1 MEKYEEKRPWGK
13 FERFTQN
20 EVSTVK
26 ILTVKPGEQL
36 SVQYHKKRE
45 EFWRV
50 VSGECEVILGEETH
64 KAKKGDE
71 FFVPKET
78 KHSIKTT
85 DSKTEILEIS
95 FGEFDENDIVRVE
108 DKYGRA

>member
-1 MEKYEEKRPWGK
+1 MKKYTEERPWGK

-26 ILTVKPGEQL
+26 ILTVEPNQQL
-36 SVQYHKKRE
+36 SVQYHHKRE

-50 VSGECEVILGEETH
+50 IEGACEIILGEETH
-64 KAKKGDE
+64 KAKEGDE

-78 KHSIKTT
+78 KHSIKTI
-85 DSKTEILEIS
+85 DLQVKIMEIS
-95 FGEFDENDIVRVE
+95 LGEFDEEDIVRVE
-108 DKYGRA
+108 DRYGRA